1 MNGTARLCLQ
11 DGSSALKRTR
21 SRYNGRVEILLAVG
35 LGIGLASVAGVRA
48 FLPLAL
54 AALFALFGLF
64 EGFEFVGTYLGVGE
78 PILAA
83 VFGVLAVVEIV
94 LDKIRALER
103 VFNYVMVPI
112 RAVSGGVLFAVVGE
126 LGVITALVPS
136 LVAGAVIAG
145 TVAVLKVLLRP
156 PAQAPSSGVSHT
168 TLSVF
173 EDAVGL
179 VGGAL
184 AVFVPYLPA
193 ALAAFLL
200 FFYARI
206 RKRRGRKFGGLRILG
221 D

>member
-1 MNGTARLCLQ
+1 M
-11 DGSSALKRTR
+11 KRTR
-21 SRYNGRVEILLAVG
+21 SRYNGRVEIVLAVG

-54 AALFALFGLF
+54 AAVFTLFGLF
-64 EGFEFVGTYLGVGE
+64 ASFEFVSTYVGVEE
-78 PILAA
+78 PILAV

-103 VFNYVMVPI
+103 VFDYVMVPI
-112 RAVSGGVLFAVVGE
+112 RAASGGVLFAVVLG
-126 LGVITALVPS
+126 LGVGPVPS
-136 LVAGAVIAG
+136 LVAGALIAG
-145 TVAVLKVLLRP
+145 AVAVLKVLLRP
-156 PAQAPSSGVSHT
+156 PAQEPSSGVSHT

-173 EDAVGL
+173 EDTAGL

-193 ALAAFLL
+193 LLVAFLL

>member
-1 MNGTARLCLQ
+1 MCLR

-35 LGIGLASVAGVRA
+35 LGVGLASVAGVRA

-54 AALFALFGLF
+54 AALFTLFGLF
-64 EGFEFVGTYLGVGE
+64 ESFGFVGTYLGVGGA
-78 PILAA
+78 ILVA

-112 RAVSGGVLFAVVGE
+112 RAASGGMLFAVVGE
-126 LGVITALVPS
+126 LGLVTAMVPS
-136 LVAGAVIAG
+136 LVAGALIAG
-145 TVAVLKVLLRP
+145 AVAVLKVLLRP

>member
-1 MNGTARLCLQ
+1 M
-11 DGSSALKRTR
+11 KRTR
-21 SRYNGRVEILLAVG
+21 SRYNGRVEIVLAVG

-54 AALFALFGLF
+54 AALFTLFGLF
-64 EGFEFVGTYLGVGE
+64 RNFEFVSTYLGVEE
-78 PILAA
+78 PILAV
-83 VFGVLAVVEIV
+83 VFGALAVVEIV
-94 LDKIRALER
+94 LDKIRVLER

-112 RAVSGGVLFAVVGE
+112 RAASGGVLFAVVGG
-126 LGVITALVPS
+126 LGLVTAPVPS

-145 TVAVLKVLLRP
+145 AVAVLKVLLRP

-184 AVFVPYLPA
+184 AILVPYLPA
-193 ALAAFLL
+193 VLVAFLL